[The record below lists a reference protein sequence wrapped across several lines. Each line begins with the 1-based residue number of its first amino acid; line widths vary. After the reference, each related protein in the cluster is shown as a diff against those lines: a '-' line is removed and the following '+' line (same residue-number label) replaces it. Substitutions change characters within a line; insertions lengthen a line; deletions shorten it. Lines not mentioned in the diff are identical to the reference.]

1 MAEKVASILRQDE
14 YNITHLTASDILL
27 IDYSYNDAAEEDG
40 IGLEDV
46 IRALLSMSIAGG
58 AEPAII
64 ILETRKVVPHKTF
77 RVYREVAQHYSIP
90 LWSYRE
96 FLHQNMIENR
106 TNYEQLLQ
114 VYTLRG
120 HPLFSLHDFG
130 WHHPAW

>member
-1 MAEKVASILRQDE
+1 MAEKVQSILNHDD
-14 YNITHLTASDILL
+14 YNITHLSASDILL

-40 IGLEDV
+40 IGIEDV
-46 IRALLSMSIAGG
+46 IRALLSMSVAG

-64 ILETRKVVPHKTF
+64 ILETRKVMPYKTF
-77 RVYREVAQHYSIP
+77 RVYREVAEHYSVP

-96 FLHQNMIENR
+96 FIHQNMLDNR

-114 VYTLRG
+114 VYTLRE
-120 HPLFSLHDFG
+120 HPLFSLHDIG